1 MAEQK
6 QVYNKELN
14 EARSLKYFFQD
25 ACEWANYLLRKWYFI
40 LAFCILGGLVGYWYA
55 ASKNPVYTATTT
67 FVLETNDRSGSSQFA
82 GLAAMAGIDL
92 SGSGGGLFQGEN
104 IIELYKSRTMI
115 SKTLLASSD
124 FNGKSQLLID
134 RYIEGNGL
142 RKAWQNKP
150 ELKGLQFNTSGNYA
164 NPHLQ
169 LLHDSIMSGIVKDI
183 VQNSMTIGRI
193 DRKMNIVKV
202 DIKSGDELFA
212 KAFNKQLVQ
221 TVNEFY
227 LQTKTK
233 RSLDNIAILQ
243 HKTDSVK
250 GVMTGSIYR
259 AAQVVDITP
268 NLNPTRLSQR
278 TAPIQTAQA
287 SADVNK
293 NILSQLVQNLEL
305 SKIALQK
312 ETPLIQVVDEPIL
325 PLDKEELGKKKALVL
340 GGLSGGIFIL
350 FLLVVVKVVKE
361 NLQ

>member
-1 MAEQK
+1 MIEKIQGSNN
-6 QVYNKELN
+6 QQSNTVSIRELLI
-14 EARSLKYFFQD
+14 SLHNWGRYF
-25 ACEWANYLLRKWYFI
+25 LSKWYLI
-40 LAFCILGGLVGYWYA
+40 LVFSLGGAGLGFWYA
-55 ASKNPVYTATTT
+55 TSQKPVYTATTT
-67 FVLETNDRSGSSQFA
+67 FVLETGDRGGSGQFA
-82 GLAAMAGIDL
+82 GLAAIAGIDI

-104 IIELYKSRTMI
+104 ILELYKSRTMI
-115 SKTLLASSD
+115 SKTLLSSSD

-134 RYIEGNGL
+134 RYIDGNGL
-142 RKAWQNKP
+142 WKAWQNKP
-150 ELKGLQFNTSGNYA
+150 ELKGLQFNTSGNYS

-193 DRKMNIVKV
+193 DKKMNIVKV

-212 KAFNKQLVQ
+212 KSFNKQLVQ

-325 PLDKEELGKKKALVL
+325 PLDKEQLGKAKAVVI
-340 GGLSGGIFIL
+340 GGILGGIFIL
-350 FLLVVVKVVKE
+350 LSLVFIRVVKGS
-361 NLQ
+361 LA